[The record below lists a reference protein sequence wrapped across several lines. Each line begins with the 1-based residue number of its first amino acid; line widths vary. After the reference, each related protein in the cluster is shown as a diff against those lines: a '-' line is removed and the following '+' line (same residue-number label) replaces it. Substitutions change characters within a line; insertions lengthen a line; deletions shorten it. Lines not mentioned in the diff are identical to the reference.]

1 MIENV
6 TNQIADW
13 EDFWYNSEED
23 WGDYVQ
29 LTDTGEG
36 VNLSSN
42 LEKQNDKYYA
52 ECVDHLVSTMGSNK
66 DV

>member
-1 MIENV
+1 MTEDV
-6 TNQIADW
+6 TNSVEDW

-36 VNLSSN
+36 DNLSSN
-42 LEKQNDKYYA
+42 ND
-52 ECVDHLVSTMGSNK
+52 V
-66 DV
+66 

>member
-1 MIENV
+1 MTEDV
-6 TNQIADW
+6 TNSVEDW

-42 LEKQNDKYYA
+42 ND
-52 ECVDHLVSTMGSNK
+52 V
-66 DV
+66 